1 MATLREIRKRIS
13 SIRSTQQ
20 ITKAMKMVAAAQL
33 RKAQERIFAIRPYAY
48 NLKDLIGHLL
58 AVSPDLLHIPL
69 LTKRPV
75 EKVLLVSVTADRGL
89 CGGFN
94 SNIIRATVN
103 RLKEYQDTQVD
114 LFTVGRK
121 GTEFFVKRD
130 YPVVEKKLNF
140 FNQLSFEDALE
151 ISRNLISFF
160 TGQKYDRI
168 EIIYNEFKSAIRQ
181 KVIHEQFLPFVPDE
195 EMVSDKSQIDF
206 IYEPDKISIINEAVP
221 KNLNVQIW
229 RILLESNAAEQG
241 ARMTAMESA
250 TDNAE
255 ELISKLTLFYNRAR
269 QAAITKEISEI
280 VGGAEAL
287 KE

>member
-1 MATLREIRKRIS
+1 
-13 SIRSTQQ
+13 
-20 ITKAMKMVAAAQL
+20 MKMVAAAQL

-48 NLKDLIGHLL
+48 NLKDLIAHLL
-58 AVSPDLLHIPL
+58 AVSPELRNIPL
-69 LTKRPV
+69 LAKRPV
-75 EKVLLVSVTADRGL
+75 ERVLIVVVTADRGL

-94 SNIIRATVN
+94 SNIIRSTVN
-103 RLKEYQDTQVD
+103 RVKEYSDKQVD
-114 LFTVGRK
+114 LYTVGRK

-130 YPVVEKKLNF
+130 YQVSDKKLNF
-140 FNQLSFEDALE
+140 FNRLNFEDAVE
-151 ISRNLISFF
+151 ISRNLITLFKDK
-160 TGQKYDRI
+160 KYDRI

-181 KVIHEQFLPFVPDE
+181 KIIIEQFLPFVPDE

-221 KNLNVQIW
+221 KDLNVQIW

-255 ELISKLTLFYNRAR
+255 ELINKLTLFYNRAR